1 MAMPELPDE
10 IFLDIVRR
18 VGKASYLHLGPI
30 LRAGSRGLA
39 QVYSKEVLMEA
50 NLDELCVEPFQ
61 IFSKSINPMNGFIFE
76 AGPGRSFFEKGLL
89 YENPTAVYFEAL
101 RLVTREQDLD
111 GALAMVASLVPYY
124 SVPTFAYAMFL
135 LCAGKFEISD
145 EIFKTFFAVHARER
159 TEKIREIGEKLFE
172 DLKAFFPPSQDRFG
186 DKWVYLNTDT
196 LSFPECAQWH
206 YYQINCDDC
215 YLFWCSLR
223 IRELL

>member
-18 VGKASYLHLGPI
+18 VGKASCLHLGPI

-76 AGPGRSFFEKGLL
+76 AGPTRSFFEKCLL

-135 LCAGKFEISD
+135 LCAGKFEIAD
-145 EIFKTFFAVHARER
+145 EIFKTFFDVHARELR
-159 TEKIREIGEKLFE
+159 RKFEKLGRNY
-172 DLKAFFPPSQDRFG
+172 LKTSKDS
-186 DKWVYLNTDT
+186 
-196 LSFPECAQWH
+196 SFLHKTRSE
-206 YYQINCDDC
+206 ISG
-215 YLFWCSLR
+215 F
-223 IRELL
+223 I